1 MIHVKSAN
9 LTFKQYILT
18 HLLITRETFQD
29 NESKQNKKI
38 LFDDT
43 DSDDV
48 STSNINKTSLLTEDD
63 SDTDTSSSDGE
74 ITNSKD
80 KGKVS
85 FILYICMGILRYI
98 FFVVWIGRYFINNT
112 LDCFQKQIHGM
123 TFYAPADR
131 PCSILDFT
139 TLFHSEVMPLF
150 TLAGNGD
157 IISLLSQNEIKK
169 NS

>member
-1 MIHVKSAN
+1 MIHVKSAD
-9 LTFKQYILT
+9 LAFKQYILT

-63 SDTDTSSSDGE
+63 SDKDTSSSDGE

-80 KGKVS
+80 KEKVS
-85 FILYICMGILRYI
+85 FILYIYMGILRYI
-98 FFVVWIGRYFINNT
+98 F
-112 LDCFQKQIHGM
+112 L
-123 TFYAPADR
+123 
-131 PCSILDFT
+131 
-139 TLFHSEVMPLF
+139 
-150 TLAGNGD
+150 
-157 IISLLSQNEIKK
+157 
-169 NS
+169 